1 VIITVTPNPVL
12 DRTLTVSELVLNE
25 MSRAI
30 AVREDWG
37 GKGFNVSRAL
47 QALGM
52 ESVAVGFLGGGVGQK
67 LRAGLDQLGVGTH
80 AIEIAGETR
89 TNVVIAEAEGGRYV
103 KVNEAGP
110 EVTAADVTQFFKY
123 VDNSAKS
130 GDIWA
135 LCGSLPPGVPDDFYA
150 RTIEVLHAAGAKVLL
165 DASGMAFQ
173 KGLAAKP
180 DVVKPN
186 DLEAAAALGISV
198 STPTEAARAVDN
210 FVDMGI
216 TFVALSLGPNGVMM
230 GAGSQRVWARSPAVQ
245 AQNPVGA
252 GDALVA
258 GLLWAWARGLDLPD
272 MARWGVASGTAAAVS
287 AGVSVGTREDVAAFV
302 TQVQLAA
309 WPGT

>member
-47 QALGM
+47 HALGM
-52 ESVAVGFLGGGVGQK
+52 DSVAVGFLGCGVGQK
-67 LRAGLDQLGVGTH
+67 LRAGLEQLGVVVN
-80 AIEIAGETR
+80 AIEIAAETR
-89 TNVVIAEAEGGRYV
+89 TNVVITESGGGRYV

-110 EVTAADVTQFFKY
+110 TLTPAEVAQFFRY

-150 RTIEVLHAAGAKVLL
+150 RTTEVLHAAGAKVLL
-165 DASGMAFQ
+165 DASGVAFQ

-186 DLEAAAALGISV
+186 NLEAAAALGISV

-216 TFVALSLGPNGVMM
+216 TLVALSLGPNGVML
-230 GAGSQRVWARSPAVQ
+230 GAGAQRVWARSPAVQ
-245 AQNPVGA
+245 ALNPVGA

-258 GLLWAWARGLDLPD
+258 GLLWAWERGLALPD
-272 MARWGVASGTAAAVS
+272 MGRWGVASGTAAAMS
-287 AGVSVGTREDVAAFV
+287 AGVSVGMREDVAALV

-309 WPGT
+309 WPEA